1 MSSQEPLFPA
11 SSIDRQFAHEI
22 VRRLVDR
29 GYVAY
34 YAGGCVRDALLG
46 LAPKDFDVA
55 TSATPDQVREIFGPE
70 HTRAVGEAFG
80 VVLVHGRI
88 AKQRCQV
95 EVATFRTDGSYSDGR
110 RPDWVEYATAEQ
122 DAQRRDFTINGLFYD
137 PIAQKVIDFVGG
149 QEDLRQGNLRA
160 IGDPY
165 ARISEDKLRML
176 RAIRFASRYAFA
188 LDQATRRAIEDSSEG
203 IHLVSG
209 ERIGVELE
217 KILEHPNR
225 TWAWNQLDSCR
236 LLEHIAAELL
246 PVKHHE
252 LFQAL
257 PKTTLP
263 LPMVL
268 AAMVH
273 PWGILTSDRSVPD
286 RPVLDRPELDSMK
299 SNSWRS
305 TLGTIQQRWK
315 LSNSVIESACI
326 CVEASSQIAMPAEHA
341 WSEVQ
346 PKLLQGQ
353 IQESLALAE
362 LLSSLRRWPTS
373 GIERCR
379 TKLTQPAQVWN
390 PPPWIDGSDLIQ
402 AGLKPGPA
410 FGKLLSQARSLQ
422 LDDQLTSKQMSIDW
436 LRGQIDRLRGAQ

>member
-1 MSSQEPLFPA
+1 MSPQEPLFPA

-55 TSATPDQVREIFGPE
+55 TNATPDQVREIFGPE

-88 AKQRCQV
+88 AKKRCQV

-137 PIAQKVIDFVGG
+137 PIANKVIDFVQG
-149 QEDLRQGNLRA
+149 QEDLAKHLLRA

-176 RAIRFASRYAFA
+176 RAIRFASRYGFA
-188 LDQATRRAIEDSSEG
+188 LEERTQKALRESSHG
-203 IHLVSG
+203 IRLVSG
-209 ERIGVELE
+209 ERIGMELE

-225 TWAWNQLDSCR
+225 AWAWSQLDACG
-236 LLEHIAAELL
+236 LLEHIAPEMRPIQDRKLL
-246 PVKHHE
+246 D
-252 LFQAL
+252 AL
-257 PKTTLP
+257 PNEPLALP
-263 LPMVL
+263 LVL
-268 AAMVH
+268 AALAH
-273 PWGILTSDRSVPD
+273 PWGVRETKTRDLNLITQTL
-286 RPVLDRPELDSMK
+286 
-299 SNSWRS
+299 WR
-305 TLGTIQQRWK
+305 TCLEAIQQRWK
-315 LSNSVIESACI
+315 LPNDVIESACI
-326 CVEASSQIAMPAEHA
+326 CVEASAALAKSEELA

-346 PKLLQGQ
+346 PKLLRGW
-353 IQESLALAE
+353 IDESIVLAQHLCE
-362 LLSSLRRWPTS
+362 TKHWPTV
-373 GIERCR
+373 GIDRCMERVAD
-379 TKLTQPAQVWN
+379 PAQEWN
-390 PPPWIDGSDLIQ
+390 PAPWITGSDLIQ

-410 FGKLLSQARSLQ
+410 FGKLLSQARAMQ
-422 LDDQLTSKQMSIDW
+422 LDGQLTSAPMALEW
-436 LRGQIDRLRGAQ
+436 LREQTERITNAQ

>member
-1 MSSQEPLFPA
+1 MSPQEPLFPA

-55 TSATPDQVREIFGPE
+55 TNATPDQVREIFGPE

-88 AKQRCQV
+88 AKKRCQV

-137 PIAQKVIDFVGG
+137 PIANKVIDFVEG
-149 QEDLRQGNLRA
+149 QEDLAKHLLRA

-176 RAIRFASRYAFA
+176 RAIRFASRYGFA
-188 LDQATRRAIEDSSEG
+188 LEERTQKALSESSHG
-203 IHLVSG
+203 IRLVSG
-209 ERIGVELE
+209 ERIGMELE

-225 TWAWNQLDSCR
+225 AWAWSQLDACG
-236 LLEHIAAELL
+236 LLEHIAPELRPVQDRELL
-246 PVKHHE
+246 DT
-252 LFQAL
+252 L
-257 PKTTLP
+257 PKEP
-263 LPMVL
+263 LAFPLVL
-268 AAMVH
+268 AALAH
-273 PWGILTSDRSVPD
+273 PWGFRETKTRDLSLITQSR
-286 RPVLDRPELDSMK
+286 
-299 SNSWRS
+299 WR
-305 TLGTIQQRWK
+305 TCLEAIQQRWK
-315 LSNSVIESACI
+315 LPNDVMESACI
-326 CVEASSQIAMPAEHA
+326 CVEASAVLAKSEELA
-341 WSEVQ
+341 WSQVQ
-346 PKLLQGQ
+346 PKLLRGW
-353 IQESLALAE
+353 IDESIVLAQHLCVTKH
-362 LLSSLRRWPTS
+362 WPTV
-373 GIERCR
+373 GIDRCIERVAD
-379 TKLTQPAQVWN
+379 PAQEWN
-390 PPPWIDGSDLIQ
+390 PAPWITGSDLIQ

-410 FGKLLSQARSLQ
+410 FGKLLSQARAMQ
-422 LDDQLTSKQMSIDW
+422 LDGQLTSAPMALEW
-436 LRGQIDRLRGAQ
+436 LREQTERITKAQ

>member
-1 MSSQEPLFPA
+1 MSPQEPLFPA

-55 TSATPDQVREIFGPE
+55 TNATPDKVREIFGPE

-88 AKQRCQV
+88 AKKRCQV

-110 RPDWVEYATAEQ
+110 RPDWVEYASAEQ

-137 PIAQKVIDFVGG
+137 PIANKVIDFVQG
-149 QEDLRQGNLRA
+149 QEDLAKHLLRA

-176 RAIRFASRYAFA
+176 RAIRFASRYGFA
-188 LDQATRRAIEDSSEG
+188 LEERTQKALRESSHG
-203 IHLVSG
+203 IRLVSG
-209 ERIGVELE
+209 ERIGMELE

-225 TWAWNQLDSCR
+225 AWAWSQLDACG
-236 LLEHIAAELL
+236 LLEHIAPEMRPIQDRKLL
-246 PVKHHE
+246 D
-252 LFQAL
+252 AL
-257 PKTTLP
+257 PKEPLALP
-263 LPMVL
+263 LVL
-268 AAMVH
+268 AALAH
-273 PWGILTSDRSVPD
+273 PWGVRETKTRDLNLITQTL
-286 RPVLDRPELDSMK
+286 
-299 SNSWRS
+299 WR
-305 TLGTIQQRWK
+305 TCLEAIQQRWK
-315 LSNSVIESACI
+315 LPNDVIESACI
-326 CVEASSQIAMPAEHA
+326 CVEASAALAKSEELA

-346 PKLLQGQ
+346 PKLLRGW
-353 IQESLALAE
+353 IDESIVLAQHLCE
-362 LLSSLRRWPTS
+362 TKHWPTV
-373 GIERCR
+373 GIDRCMERVAD
-379 TKLTQPAQVWN
+379 PAQEWN
-390 PPPWIDGSDLIQ
+390 PAPWITGSDLIQ

-410 FGKLLSQARSLQ
+410 FGKLLSQARAMQ
-422 LDDQLTSKQMSIDW
+422 LDGQLTSAPMALEW
-436 LRGQIDRLRGAQ
+436 LREQTERITNAQ